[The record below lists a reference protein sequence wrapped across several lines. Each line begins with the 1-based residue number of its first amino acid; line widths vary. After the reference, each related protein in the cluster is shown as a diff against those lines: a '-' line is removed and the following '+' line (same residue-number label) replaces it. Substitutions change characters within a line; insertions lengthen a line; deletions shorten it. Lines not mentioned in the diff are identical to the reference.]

1 MSSYSLLMVL
11 LVLTC
16 LQSFTMTQS
25 AKEPEVCCFNFQEKK
40 IPLHRITKYR
50 DTRHGCTEAGV
61 IFIMKNGR
69 RLCANP
75 RVQWVKEH
83 MDKIDQ
89 RVHKTSN

>member
-1 MSSYSLLMVL
+1 MSSHSLLMVL

-16 LQSFTMTQS
+16 LQSITMTQN
-25 AKEPEVCCFNFQEKK
+25 ANPPEECCLNFLEAK

-50 DTRHGCTEAGV
+50 ETRLDCKEAGV

-89 RVHKTSN
+89 RVLESST